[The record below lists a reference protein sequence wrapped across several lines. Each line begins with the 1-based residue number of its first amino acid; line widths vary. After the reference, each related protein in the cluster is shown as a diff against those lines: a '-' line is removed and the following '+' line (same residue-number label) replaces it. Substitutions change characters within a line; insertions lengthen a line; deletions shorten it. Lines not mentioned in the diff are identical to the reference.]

1 MEEQQIM
8 WIPAV
13 VTVWEN
19 EKGGSL
25 LIVHRRLAKVVPPK
39 SYVEVLVKTKD
50 GTVVEITGKVEH
62 VSLRRNTV
70 RIHLPISVAK
80 ALGVGP
86 TLVAVKN
93 YDVPPLQK

>member
-1 MEEQQIM
+1 MSEQPIRWM
-8 WIPAV
+8 PAV
-13 VTVWEN
+13 LNMWQ
-19 EKGGSL
+19 GQRGAI
-25 LIVHRRLAKVVPPK
+25 IVANKKLAKTIPPK
-39 SYVEVLVKTKD
+39 SEIEILVRTKD